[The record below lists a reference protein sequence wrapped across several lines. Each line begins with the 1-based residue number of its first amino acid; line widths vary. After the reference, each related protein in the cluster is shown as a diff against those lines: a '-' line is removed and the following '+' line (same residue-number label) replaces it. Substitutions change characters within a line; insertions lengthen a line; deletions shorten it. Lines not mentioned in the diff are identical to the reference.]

1 MAATLLT
8 TMFAPTRG
16 ALGMD
21 AAFFLPVLLV
31 AAWWAMRGPNV
42 FEMAH
47 GFEWRSRITRTVQ
60 LAACL
65 AVILGSRASPFLYFQ
80 F

>member
-1 MAATLLT
+1 ML
-8 TMFAPTRG
+8 
-16 ALGMD
+16 
-21 AAFFLPVLLV
+21 
-31 AAWWAMRGPNV
+31 GPNV

-47 GFEWRSRITRTVQ
+47 GLEWRSRIARTAQ

-65 AVILGSRASPFLYFQ
+65 AVIAGSRASPFLYFQ